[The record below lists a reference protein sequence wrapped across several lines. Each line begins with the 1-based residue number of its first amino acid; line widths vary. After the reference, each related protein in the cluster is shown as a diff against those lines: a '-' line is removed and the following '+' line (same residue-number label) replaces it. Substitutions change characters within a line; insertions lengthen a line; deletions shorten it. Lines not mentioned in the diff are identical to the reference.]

1 MKKDLFNFSDFDD
14 NIVNS
19 IADNYPDMNKS
30 QQKAICRKTR
40 KRLIVSDDSAVGDVV
55 SGIEPARKRSPWY
68 ICGTAAAAVFAVV
81 LIPTAFKA
89 LKNAPDGPENIQE
102 PPVAVDM
109 ATAPVEDEEKST
121 AAVTTKIGESDVIAE
136 VTTSV
141 NNTEVPAP
149 PQPTTAEK
157 SELTEDKGE
166 SKETE
171 APPPPPVTEGK
182 RTTTKALRTTVPQAP
197 PAPTSAPA
205 VSTPVT
211 TTKPVIVPPA
221 PPAISEG
228 DIFDMLANLSYRQE
242 TCDGIPDYTLQADD
256 GTKYR
261 ILTGCN
267 HVWRSGRS
275 GYQEADLTPE
285 ILEWIKKYGEPYK
298 VKEHNAT
305 AEIDWSMDDV
315 KSEVWDMTRGNGYSA
330 IVRNSDELRNYLAT
344 LYENNKVEQY
354 LNQYNDS
361 YFKDNVLALN
371 AVMQSGGTENKLSV
385 SDLNMSDTEINI
397 TTEWHMN
404 EVEPSVISLCLIKVN
419 IPKYMY
425 VKQDINWNIN
435 RESSSV
441 DNQAT
446 AEIDWRYYN
455 FIGSNDY
462 NDGLVEG
469 VWKNEYSDNWI
480 ITNTE
485 ELQNTFS
492 DIYDEN
498 VIEEYREKYNDEF
511 FDNNV
516 LLLYLYCVPNG
527 RDDKIHMNNIEISDS
542 EININAT
549 YKITGREL
557 FSPYVCVIHTT
568 IPKYAYNEQEIY
580 WNISEQ
586 WDII

>member
-68 ICGTAAAAVFAVV
+68 ICGTAAAAVFAIA

-121 AAVTTKIGESDVIAE
+121 AAVTTKIGKSDIIAE
-136 VTTSV
+136 VT
-141 NNTEVPAP
+141 A
-149 PQPTTAEK
+149 PQPPTDETTTVLPTSPENPEK
-157 SELTEDKGE
+157 T
-166 SKETE
+166 KETE
-171 APPPPPVTEGK
+171 APPSPPVTEGK

-256 GTKYR
+256 GTTYQ

-267 HVWRSGRS
+267 HVWRNGRN

-285 ILEWIKKYGEPYK
+285 ILEWIKKYGESYKNSINVSPPTAPSTTEPAKVTTSVTTTKPVSAPPAPPVVSENIFDIMANLDYRPYTCDGIPDYILTAEDGTTYQILIDCKHVWRNGSEEADITPEILEWVKKYGEPYK
-298 VKEHNAT
+298 
-305 AEIDWSMDDV
+305 
-315 KSEVWDMTRGNGYSA
+315 R
-330 IVRNSDELRNYLAT
+330 
-344 LYENNKVEQY
+344 
-354 LNQYNDS
+354 
-361 YFKDNVLALN
+361 
-371 AVMQSGGTENKLSV
+371 
-385 SDLNMSDTEINI
+385 
-397 TTEWHMN
+397 
-404 EVEPSVISLCLIKVN
+404 
-419 IPKYMY
+419 
-425 VKQDINWNIN
+425 
-435 RESSSV
+435 
-441 DNQAT
+441 
-446 AEIDWRYYN
+446 
-455 FIGSNDY
+455 
-462 NDGLVEG
+462 
-469 VWKNEYSDNWI
+469 
-480 ITNTE
+480 
-485 ELQNTFS
+485 
-492 DIYDEN
+492 
-498 VIEEYREKYNDEF
+498 
-511 FDNNV
+511 
-516 LLLYLYCVPNG
+516 
-527 RDDKIHMNNIEISDS
+527 
-542 EININAT
+542 
-549 YKITGREL
+549 
-557 FSPYVCVIHTT
+557 
-568 IPKYAYNEQEIY
+568 
-580 WNISEQ
+580 
-586 WDII
+586 